1 MAQEVLRMSFDAA
14 KAAKQLNI
22 LVGKETAAFK
32 AAVKNS
38 MIQAGAEIW
47 RRADKDILRAG
58 KFSQRW
64 PAALTIKNSFEG
76 FNAQMRVGFNSTI
89 PYGHIHEF
97 GGTIRGKPLLWI
109 PLPWNPVK
117 RPASQYPGK
126 LFRVERP
133 GKNPL
138 LFSAEDKHAKYVGV
152 KQVTLRPRF
161 HIRSIVANV
170 VRTTLAKLFAKYVQ
184 GVKI

>member
-1 MAQEVLRMSFDAA
+1 MSFDAS
-14 KAAKQLNI
+14 KAIKQLNI
-22 LVGKETAAFK
+22 MVGKETAAFK
-32 AAVKNS
+32 AAVRNT

-47 RRADKDILRAG
+47 RRVDKDITRAG

-64 PAALTIKNSFEG
+64 PAAFTVKNSFTG
-76 FNAQMRVGFNSTI
+76 LSANMTVGFSSAI
-89 PYGHIHEF
+89 PYGHVHEF
-97 GGTIRGKPLLWI
+97 GATIQGRPLLWI

-117 RPASQYPGK
+117 KRASQYPGP
-126 LFRVERP
+126 LFRVERQ

-138 LFSAEDKHAKYVGV
+138 LFSSLDKQAKYVGV

-170 VRTTLAKLFAKYVQ
+170 VRTTLAKLFAKYVK
-184 GVKI
+184 GAGG